1 MFGGSLFDDIYVTG
15 CGDGHL
21 NASLKGDGQSDL
33 ITTPT

>member
-1 MFGGSLFDDIYVTG
+1 MGSLFDDIYVTG

-21 NASLKGDGQSDL
+21 NASLKGNGESDL